1 MTNIFKKLEGWY
13 VNYILAEGMYTELR
27 ICEIQSNL
35 ATVRMFA
42 NFVASNLNWATLTPI
57 HINARLSSY
66 LNGAHIKP
74 FLHCHGFCG
83 FSVICLSAVS

>member
-1 MTNIFKKLEGWY
+1 MESAHILLNTLCTCDSCLFREVTNIFKKLEGWY

-42 NFVASNLNWATLTPI
+42 NFVASNLI
-57 HINARLSSY
+57 GRH
-66 LNGAHIKP
+66 
-74 FLHCHGFCG
+74 
-83 FSVICLSAVS
+83 

>member
-42 NFVASNLNWATLTPI
+42 NFVASNLI
-57 HINARLSSY
+57 GRH
-66 LNGAHIKP
+66 
-74 FLHCHGFCG
+74 
-83 FSVICLSAVS
+83 